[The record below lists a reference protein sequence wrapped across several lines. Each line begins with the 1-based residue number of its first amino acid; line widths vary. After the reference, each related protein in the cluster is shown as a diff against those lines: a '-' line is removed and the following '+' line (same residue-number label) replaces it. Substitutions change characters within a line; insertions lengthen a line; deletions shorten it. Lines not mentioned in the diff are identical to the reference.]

1 MLTAVA
7 AILTAVGGLLVAL
20 HQVGLLGGARPP
32 AAAAASSA
40 ALSSEP
46 VAPASPAVQGA
57 PVQPRYQVALPNGSS
72 VVLSNNRGEG
82 TYQVLAATA
91 ERRTADVLTLK
102 LSIRLTNA
110 GPSDIGFWTDSFRL
124 LIDKVPRAPSNWL
137 NSSVDAR
144 SAKEADIVF
153 EVPAAARSLELK
165 ISSGDETGSIPLV
178 LSPAPGR

>member
-1 MLTAVA
+1 MLTAIA

-20 HQVGLLGGARPP
+20 HQVGLLGGAKAPTSP
-32 AAAAASSA
+32 ASSSA

-46 VAPASPAVQGA
+46 AAPAAPAQGA
-57 PVQPRYQVALPNGSS
+57 ALLPRYQVAMPTGSS

-102 LSIRLTNA
+102 LSVRLTNA
-110 GPSDIGFWTDSFRL
+110 GPNDIGFWTDSFRL
-124 LIDKVPRAPSNWL
+124 LIDKVPRTPTNWL

-144 SAKEADIVF
+144 SAKDADIVF
-153 EVPAAARSLELK
+153 EVPAAAKSLELQ
-165 ISSGDETGSIPLV
+165 ISSGQETGSIPLV
-178 LSPAPGR
+178 LSAAPGR

>member
-1 MLTAVA
+1 MLTAIA

-20 HQVGLLGGARPP
+20 HQVGLLGGARAPI
-32 AAAAASSA
+32 AVASSSA

-46 VAPASPAVQGA
+46 VAPASPATQGVA
-57 PVQPRYQVALPNGSS
+57 VPARYQVAMPTGSS

-91 ERRTADVLTLK
+91 ERRTADALTLK
-102 LSIRLTNA
+102 LSVRLTNA

-124 LIDKVPRAPSNWL
+124 LIDKVPRTPSNWL

-144 SAKEADIVF
+144 SAKDADIVF
-153 EVPAAARSLELK
+153 EVPAAARSLELQ
-165 ISSGDETGSIPLV
+165 ISSGQETGSIPLV
-178 LSPAPGR
+178 LSAAPGR